1 MAFALHHF
9 TQNYVIP
16 EGAMN
21 WIGRCLAALGYAIG
35 FVGRALNLLLVDERG
50 GAVRGQQ
57 AGLHQD
63 PHATFE

>member
-1 MAFALHHF
+1 MVIGLFADESSKL
-9 TQNYVIP
+9 
-16 EGAMN
+16 GGLMGR
-21 WIGRCLAALGYAIG
+21 IGHCLAALGYAIG

-63 PHATFE
+63 PHATLE